1 MRVEWGVGIKR
12 LEEDNENYNE
22 SQELCITHEFV
33 LEKGVESN
41 S

>member
-1 MRVEWGVGIKR
+1 MKKLLQ

-22 SQELCITHEFV
+22 SQVLRITHEFV